1 MAQAGGTQV
10 STKCEQCGVYDNC
23 REVSART
30 TVVGDGVHVWV
41 PHCVLAVNVAFR
53 ECSKEGEKTSPLRHA
68 SPFGHA
74 RAQPSSVGM
83 PPIAREPLLGLM
95 RLEDEAPAVVAV
107 LLRRHKIW

>member
-30 TVVGDGVHVWV
+30 TVVGDVIMCVC
-41 PHCVLAVNVAFR
+41 PHCVLAVNVPFR
-53 ECSKEGEKTSPLRHA
+53 EGEKTSPLRHA